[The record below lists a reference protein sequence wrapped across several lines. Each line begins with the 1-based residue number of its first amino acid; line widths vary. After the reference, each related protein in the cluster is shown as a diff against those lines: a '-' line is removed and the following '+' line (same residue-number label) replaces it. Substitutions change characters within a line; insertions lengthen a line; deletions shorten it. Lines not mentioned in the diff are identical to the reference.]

1 MIRIKN
7 LSYHVKSN
15 EILKNI
21 SFEINRGDVIA
32 LVGPNGAG
40 KSTLIDCL
48 VGNKIL
54 FNGEIIGREILND
67 KDQSSILYQKTYFS
81 DYTKVRHIIKLYQS
95 LYDSHL
101 SLNDIFEITQ
111 FEESILHIEANK
123 LSGGQKR
130 ILDVALVL
138 MGNPDF
144 IIFDEPTAGMD
155 TNTRKRFYQIIK
167 KLKNEGKTI
176 FFTSHYIEEVETLAD
191 RVILLHQGAII
202 RDSTPHDIRLETSFK
217 QVEIPV
223 QDFDFISSHN
233 LNIHQ
238 KNKDYVTFNTCEIDV
253 IVKQLLENKVSFKN
267 IQITNESLLE
277 RVFKVMED
285 DHSEEI

>member
-1 MIRIKN
+1 MIQIKN

-67 KDQSSILYQKTYFS
+67 KDQSSILYQQTYFS

-95 LYDSHL
+95 LYDSPL

-202 RDSTPHDIRLETSFK
+202 RDSTPHDIRLEKSFK